1 MIDVARLA
9 GARPSVLLRLALDG
23 ITRHRSRSI
32 VTALVV
38 GLAVAAVV
46 GTTGR
51 TVAARM
57 NVLARLEDPSAR
69 LIRIVDRTGQA
80 GLSPGVVTRIAGLRS
95 VEWVVGLSP
104 AGPLG
109 RNPAIGRPVEGF
121 GRDAVGTRLYWGQ
134 LEGSPLVHLVA
145 GRPPRIG
152 EAAAGSDAASAL
164 GLADRVGPV
173 IDEQR
178 GTLPVVETVAV
189 EPAVTS
195 LGHYVLIRG
204 APGEGPVGEIIVLA
218 RTGDDVEPL
227 VAQLPGVLAP
237 GDGRAI
243 GIERAQELLSLRN
256 ALAREVGDLNAAILI
271 GSLTASALLIAAILY
286 GAISERRRE
295 FGLRRSQG
303 ATRSDIGV
311 LVVTETALLATIGA
325 VAGAALGELLV
336 LGQAGTL
343 PDPILG
349 GAIVIL
355 VTLAALAGSLPAAVS
370 AALGEPL
377 YVLRS
382 G

>member
-1 MIDVARLA
+1 MTNIARLA
-9 GARPSVLLRLALDG
+9 GVRPSVLVRLALHG

-57 NVLARLEDPSAR
+57 NVLARLEDPTAR
-69 LIRIVDRTGQA
+69 LIRVVDRTGQA
-80 GLSPGVVTRIAGLRS
+80 GLTSDVATRIAGLRS
-95 VEWVVGLSP
+95 VAWVIGLSP

-109 RNPAIGRPVEGF
+109 RNPAIGGAVEGF
-121 GRDAVGTRLYWGQ
+121 GREAVGTRLYWGQ
-134 LEGSPLVHLVA
+134 LEDSPLVRLVA

-152 EAAAGSDAASAL
+152 EAAAGLEAASTL
-164 GLADRVGPV
+164 GLAARMGPIVDERRGPV
-173 IDEQR
+173 AI
-178 GTLPVVETVAV
+178 VETVAF
-189 EPAVTS
+189 EPAVKS

-204 APGEGPVGEIIVLA
+204 APEEGPVGEIIVLA

-227 VAQLPGVLAP
+227 VAQLPGVLAAT
-237 GDGRAI
+237 DGRAI
-243 GIERAQELLSLRN
+243 GIERAEELLSLRN
-256 ALAREVGDLNAAILI
+256 ALAREVGQLNAAVLI
-271 GSLTASALLIAAILY
+271 GSLTASALLIASILF

-303 ATRSDIGV
+303 ATRSDIGA
-311 LVVTETALLATIGA
+311 LVMVETALLATSGA
-325 VAGAALGELLV
+325 VGGAILGELTV
-336 LGQAGTL
+336 LTQTGTL

-355 VTLAALAGSLPAAVS
+355 VTLAALAGSLPAALS